1 MNNKEMLIRNS
12 KEPLIIAETAFSH
25 EGSVDYLKEMITNLR
40 NQKNIAIK
48 FQVLINKDDFLTDSN
63 AIYSEIDK
71 WMLSEEQWS
80 ETIEFAYT
88 NSVNVILAVLDRT
101 AIEIAKKNKDKI
113 SAVEIHPSCIP
124 DNRLLSEAIQFCN
137 LEDIPLIIGVSGFE
151 IKEMDYLMEN
161 YMNNFDKDRLI
172 LMYGFQNYP
181 TRLSAVNLKRMRI
194 YEKKYGVKVAYAD
207 HTEFD
212 NEIKDHLVSMIYGMG
227 VNIFELHYVLE
238 FGIDRIDYITAYDA
252 SRIISLHDKLELLF
266 TALGKEEEGMSDS
279 EIEYSVK
286 FRKIPV
292 YYRDYCEGHTLKAN
306 DISFKRS
313 TIKSDYTIYES
324 DKLIG
329 KTINKPV
336 KKDQP
341 ILKEEFRLI

>member
-1 MNNKEMLIRNS
+1 LNNKEILIGSSR
-12 KEPLIIAETAFSH
+12 EPLIIAETAFSH

-63 AIYSEIDK
+63 VIYSEIDK
-71 WMLSEEQWS
+71 WMLSKDQWF
-80 ETIEFAYT
+80 ETIDFAYT
-88 NSVNVILAVLDRT
+88 NNVNVILAVLDRT
-101 AIEIAKKNKDKI
+101 AIEIAKKKKNKI
-113 SAVEIHPSCIP
+113 SAIEIHPSCIP
-124 DNRLLSEAIQFCN
+124 DNQLLSEAKKFCN
-137 LEDIPLIIGVSGFE
+137 LENIPLIIGVSGFE
-151 IKEMDYLMEN
+151 IREIDYLIEN
-161 YMNNFDKDRLI
+161 HMNNFDKERLI

-181 TRLSAVNLKRMRI
+181 TKLSAVNLKRMRI
-194 YEKKYGVKVAYAD
+194 YEKKYDVEVGYAD

-212 NEIKDHLVSMIYGMG
+212 NEIKDHLVSMAYGMG

-252 SRIISLHDKLELLF
+252 SRIISLRDKLESLF
-266 TALGKEEEGMSDS
+266 TTLGKEECMSDS
-279 EIEYSVK
+279 EKEYSVK
-286 FRKIPV
+286 FRKVPV
-292 YYRDYCEGHTLKAN
+292 YYGDYDKGYTLEAN

-313 TIKSDYTIYES
+313 TIKSDYMIYES

-329 KTINKPV
+329 KRINKPV

-341 ILKEEFRLI
+341 ILKEELN